1 MTRFDPFILLG
12 NLFHFGLVKRVRE
25 EPWSHIVLIILPCCL
40 VATELCTLSL
50 YLPRGRDSWK
60 RWESQW
66 SRGAMTGD
74 SVTLRGD

>member
-40 VATELCTLSL
+40 VATECAP
-50 YLPRGRDSWK
+50 YRYICRGDAIVGRDGSL
-60 RWESQW
+60 S
-66 SRGAMTGD
+66 GA
-74 SVTLRGD
+74 VEP